1 MSAIAVDDNAN
12 SAATAFPRGLGGCH
26 EVPEGLASCVQAAEL
41 LGFVRAG
48 AVQVAGARLMV
59 EKARGVAGRKRPA
72 ASVFVV
78 WLLL

>member
-1 MSAIAVDDNAN
+1 VSAIAVDDNAN

-26 EVPEGLASCVQAAEL
+26 EVPEGLAS
-41 LGFVRAG
+41 FVRAG